1 MVGSKSV
8 ALCFGFWIFRHT
20 TKNPVAYATSWSL
33 TLSPDYLSWP
43 TEMIAST
50 ASVHAFAANM
60 SITTL
65 FPVFFYK
72 VGWVNAHSKC
82 TSATMT
88 ICCFDFDSYMYTPE
102 WMTNLHIAAH
112 QDNWQIPFG
121 YPQVK
126 NIFSLLQLGKSFCH
140 FAISSFKHAQCKT
153 TQPIQWCF

>member
-1 MVGSKSV
+1 M
-8 ALCFGFWIFRHT
+8 IE
-20 TKNPVAYATSWSL
+20 
-33 TLSPDYLSWP
+33 TLVMYIWP
-43 TEMIAST
+43 REMIPST
-50 ASVHAFAANM
+50 ASVHASAANV

-72 VGWVNAHSKC
+72 VGWVTAHLKC

-112 QDNWQIPFG
+112 QNNWQIPFG

-153 TQPIQWCF
+153 TQSIFSVMFLNGLLFFNHDFRSWQTQH